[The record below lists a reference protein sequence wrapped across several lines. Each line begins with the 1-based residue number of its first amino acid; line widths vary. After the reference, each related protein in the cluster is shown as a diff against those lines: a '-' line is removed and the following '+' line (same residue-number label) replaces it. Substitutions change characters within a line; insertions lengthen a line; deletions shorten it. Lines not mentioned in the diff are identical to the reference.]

1 MKIKPD
7 APMEARI
14 VDWDDTKGYGF
25 LQVGSGRV
33 FLHRRDFAERH
44 KRPEVGDMIRFTVG
58 LDARGRTCAKE
69 AVHVNDG
76 GRLSITTVV
85 VLLGLLVLPA
95 IAVVRSGVDWRWAAG
110 YAVLI
115 SVMSYASHTLDKRRA
130 RAKEWR
136 VSESALHLPELLG
149 GWPGSFLAQRR
160 LRHKVSKAGY
170 QILFWFIVLAWQFAA
185 FDSMQ
190 EWKYS
195 RALWDRA
202 EQKPGWTLPTSRP

>member
-1 MKIKPD
+1 
-7 APMEARI
+7 MEARI
-14 VDWDDTKGYGF
+14 VEWDDTKGYGF

-44 KRPEVGDMIRFTVG
+44 KRPEVGDVIRFAVG

-76 GRLSITTVV
+76 GQVRMSAWVMLT
-85 VLLGLLVLPA
+85 GLLVLPTL
-95 IAVVRSGVDWRWAAG
+95 AVQRSGVDWRFAAA
-110 YAVLI
+110 YAGLI
-115 SVMSYASHTLDKRRA
+115 SVFSYVSYALDKQRA
-130 RAKEWR
+130 RERGWR
-136 VSESALHLPELLG
+136 IPERSLHIPELLG
-149 GWPGSFLAQRR
+149 GWPGAFLAQRR
-160 LRHKVSKAGY
+160 LRHKVSKLSY
-170 QILFWFIVLAWQFAA
+170 QVVFWFIVVGWQFAA
-185 FDSMQ
+185 FDSIH